1 MPPKVLFTASTYSH
15 IRNFH
20 LPYLR
25 WFHDQGWIVHAA
37 CGGAQT
43 PIPYA
48 DEVLH
53 LPLEKRMAAPGN
65 FRASAMLRRKIK
77 AEGYDFL
84 SVHTSLAA
92 FFSRIALI
100 GLRHPPAVANM
111 AHGYLFDSDTPWH
124 KRMLLLSA
132 ERLTAPQTDLL
143 LTMNCWDF
151 ETAQQHHLGKRI
163 VNVPGVGVDFSK
175 VHWEGTLSR
184 ESLREEFYL
193 PRDAFILIYPA
204 EFSGR
209 KSQSVLIRAMA
220 ELPAEVVLVLA
231 GDGVLREECQSLARS
246 LGLENRVIFPG
257 HLRDMAPW
265 YAMADAAVTASRSEG
280 LPFNV
285 MEAMYAGLPVV
296 ASAVKGHVDLIQD
309 GETGLLYPYGS
320 SVACASAVRRLLD
333 SQVLRQHLAKQARDH
348 VMQYSIET
356 VFPVVT
362 EAYMSLLP
370 MRAEVGLFS

>member
-37 CGGAQT
+37 CGGAQA

-53 LPLEKRMAAPGN
+53 LPLKKRMAAPGN

-77 AEGYDFL
+77 DEGYDFL

-92 FFSRIALI
+92 FFARIALI

-111 AHGYLFDSDTPWH
+111 VHGYLFDADTPRF
-124 KRMLLLSA
+124 KRTLLLSA

-143 LTMNCWDF
+143 LTMNHYDF
-151 ETAQQHHLGKRI
+151 ETAQRYHLGKRV
-163 VNVPGVGVDFSK
+163 VNVPGIGVDFSK
-175 VHWEGTLSR
+175 THWEGTLSR

-193 PRDAFILIYPA
+193 SRDAFILIYPA
-204 EFSGR
+204 EFSKR

-220 ELPAEVVLVLA
+220 ELPEEVVLILA

-246 LGLENRVIFPG
+246 LGLRDRVFFPG
-257 HLRDMAPW
+257 HLQDMAPW
-265 YAMADAAVTASRSEG
+265 YAMGAAAVTASRSEG

-285 MEAMYAGLPVV
+285 MEAMYAELPVV
-296 ASAVKGHVDLIQD
+296 ASAVKGHKDLIQD
-309 GETGLLYPYGS
+309 GRTGLLYPYGDS
-320 SVACASAVRRLLD
+320 AACAEVVRRLLS
-333 SQVLRQHLAKQARDH
+333 SQALRQNLAEQARKQ
-348 VMQYSIET
+348 VMQYSVEA

-370 MRAEVGLFS
+370 IRAEVFS

>member
-1 MPPKVLFTASTYSH
+1 MPPKVLFAASTYSH

-25 WFHDQGWIVHAA
+25 WFHERGWVVHAA
-37 CGGAQT
+37 CGGVQA

-65 FRASAMLRRKIK
+65 FRASALLRRKIK
-77 AEGYDFL
+77 DEGYDFF

-92 FFSRIALI
+92 FFGRIALI
-100 GLRHPPAVANM
+100 GLHHPPAVANM
-111 AHGYLFDSDTPWH
+111 AHGYLFDSDTPFL
-124 KRMLLLSA
+124 KRALLLSA

-143 LTMNCWDF
+143 LTMNHWDF
-151 ETAQQHHLGKRI
+151 ETAQRYHLGKRV
-163 VNVPGVGVDFSK
+163 VNVPGIGVDFSK
-175 VHWEGTLSR
+175 VHWEGTLPR
-184 ESLREEFYL
+184 EILREEFYL

-231 GDGVLREECQSLARS
+231 GDGVLREECRSLARS
-246 LGLENRVIFPG
+246 LGVEERVFFPG
-257 HLRDMAPW
+257 HLQDMAPW

-285 MEAMYAGLPVV
+285 MEAMYRGLPVV
-296 ASAVKGHVDLIQD
+296 ASAVKGHEDLIQD
-309 GETGLLYPYGS
+309 GETGLLYPYGDS
-320 SVACASAVRRLLD
+320 TACAEAVRKLLN
-333 SQVLRQHLAKQARDH
+333 SQALRQDLAKQAREY
-348 VMQYSIET
+348 VAQYSIEA

-370 MRAEVGLFS
+370 MRAEAGIFS